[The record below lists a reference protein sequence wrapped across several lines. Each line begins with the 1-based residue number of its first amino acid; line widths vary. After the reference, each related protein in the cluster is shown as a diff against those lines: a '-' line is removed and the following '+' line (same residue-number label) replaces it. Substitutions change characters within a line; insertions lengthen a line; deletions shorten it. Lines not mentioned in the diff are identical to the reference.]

1 MNETTTNGTT
11 GDVTFADAAA
21 ASAEA
26 QIPELKTE
34 KVTRSIEV
42 KLTDAE
48 IADVG
53 RDLATAIR
61 NVAAAEATK
70 KARAAEDKEAIEEV
84 EAERDRL
91 VRVIESGVTL
101 RNVDC
106 FETKDFRLGKV
117 TVTEA
122 ETGRIVSERPM
133 EGWERQ
139 MEFNGVDQELDV
151 DAELAPT
158 SDGPRYEPEDDEDP
172 NAITDP
178 IATLGADAEV
188 KPLRRMA
195 RKKAKE
201 AES

>member
-1 MNETTTNGTT
+1 MNETTTNGVSW
-11 GDVTFADAAA
+11 GDAAE

-34 KVTRSIEV
+34 KVTKSIEV
-42 KLTDAE
+42 KFTDAE
-48 IADVG
+48 IASVG
-53 RDLATAIR
+53 RDLAFAIR

-70 KARAAEDKEAIEEV
+70 KARAAEDKEAIEEM

-91 VRVIESGVTL
+91 VRVIESGTTV
-101 RNVDC
+101 RNVEC
-106 FETKDFRLGKV
+106 LESKDFRLGKV
-117 TVTEA
+117 TVTEV
-122 ETGRIVSERPM
+122 ETGRLVSERAM

-139 MEFNGVDQELDV
+139 MELDWVDD

-158 SDGPRYEPEDDEDP
+158 SDGPRLEPEPDDET
-172 NAITDP
+172 AITDP

-195 RKKAKE
+195 KRKAKE
-201 AES
+201 AAT